1 MLGLGT
7 LAPGLLGWR
16 EEQARS
22 GPWTVLAPNSAPKWL
37 KQTFDEADK
46 NGDGSLS
53 ISEVLQLLHKLNVNL
68 PRQRVKQMFRVSAER
83 GGLCP
88 PWERLP
94 GLLQAA
100 DGKLGVA
107 TQAQALGGHHRVMV
121 ASQGRW
127 SGTLGCHLSLGD
139 CAGYALLMV
148 GQGSEH

>member
-7 LAPGLLGWR
+7 LAPCLLGWR

-68 PRQRVKQMFRVSAER
+68 PRQRVKQMFRVSVER

-88 PWERLP
+88 PVGTPLP
-94 GLLQAA
+94 RLLQAA

-107 TQAQALGGHHRVMV
+107 VQARAVGGHHRVTV
-121 ASQGRW
+121 ASQGR
-127 SGTLGCHLSLGD
+127 
-139 CAGYALLMV
+139 
-148 GQGSEH
+148 